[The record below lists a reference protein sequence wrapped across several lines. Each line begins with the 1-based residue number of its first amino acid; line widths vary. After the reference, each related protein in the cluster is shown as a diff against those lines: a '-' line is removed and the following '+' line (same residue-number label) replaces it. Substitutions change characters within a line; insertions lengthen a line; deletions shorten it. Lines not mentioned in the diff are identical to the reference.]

1 MTTRYITHASFVI
14 PAGRA
19 DISYYRMTAQAWV
32 VAQGLRRYLLRS
44 ARPAQMIIATPLN
57 IWDMPPKDM
66 PRCVSCP
73 DRHSDKHSRHVS
85 LLCAHICV
93 STMH

>member
-32 VAQGLRRYLLRS
+32 AAQG
-44 ARPAQMIIATPLN
+44 
-57 IWDMPPKDM
+57 
-66 PRCVSCP
+66 
-73 DRHSDKHSRHVS
+73 
-85 LLCAHICV
+85 
-93 STMH
+93 